1 MTFFTFLEKK
11 PFFLQN
17 YFSFFFCIIR
27 AWHEKWFWC
36 KNKITKKSFCMKNDF
51 FPPYYTGK
59 NHFLWWKSLFGKKP
73 FFIFFCII
81 RAWSV
86 LLKFF
91 GRVWVQFSGIVKMS
105 SVPPSAYCKPKQIIS
120 WENPLIDHYF
130 VLHFTFWVPSE
141 FDSHLQSKRNQMRKS
156 IFFVFALCSIAFNYI
171 RFGHF
176 RTERSRCILSMCG
189 KGTHWHYKRPYHRE
203 STWSQK
209 LSTVEPG

>member
-1 MTFFTFLEKK
+1 MDRYGFDSIPTFFWFLCWHHHLVTLSLSLCLALFENVFVNRLQKK
-11 PFFLQN
+11 SQK
-17 YFSFFFCIIR
+17 R
-27 AWHEKWFWC
+27 FWC

-130 VLHFTFWVPSE
+130 VLYILLFGFPLSSIPTFKTQQNEKKYLFRFCV
-141 FDSHLQSKRNQMRKS
+141 
-156 IFFVFALCSIAFNYI
+156 VFN
-171 RFGHF
+171 
-176 RTERSRCILSMCG
+176 CIQLHQIW
-189 KGTHWHYKRPYHRE
+189 TF
-203 STWSQK
+203 
-209 LSTVEPG
+209 